1 MKTAA
6 PANTPAHAICAP
18 PCPAKG
24 LLLHALVFLLFSML
38 CVLTANAWAA
48 TLSLENHQDIL
59 GMKTDVPDAPVARQP
74 RLPASAIGDKAGEGM
89 TPPVEEEEVEEP
101 EAAPDAA
108 PDAAPAEAQ
117 AAQAPAAKAKPI
129 HLFGHVEFRG
139 PLKNIPKWERVLKEE
154 KKSPSYGAGD
164 STGMPEEVRKRWLP
178 MREKLKDK
186 PLMEQLKAV
195 NNFFNQWPYKTD
207 IANWGPEDYW
217 ATPKEFFKKSGDC
230 EDYAIAKYYA
240 LRDLGVPASQMR
252 IVAVMETIRGIGHAV
267 LVVFVDD
274 KAYVLDSLSN
284 LLLQH
289 SRLTN
294 YEPKFSVN
302 EEFRWVHVKPV
313 KQSKKK

>member
-1 MKTAA
+1 M
-6 PANTPAHAICAP
+6 
-18 PCPAKG
+18 KG
-24 LLLHALVFLLFSML
+24 LLLHACLLLFFS
-38 CVLTANAWAA
+38 VLGMAPGNVWAA
-48 TLSLENHQDIL
+48 NLSLENHQDIL
-59 GMKTDVPDAPVARQP
+59 GLDQETPDTPVAKKP
-74 RLPASAIGDKAGEGM
+74 RTPASAVGDKAGEGM
-89 TPPVEEEEVEEP
+89 VPPQVEEEVEETTP
-101 EAAPDAA
+101 ASEPDPKAE
-108 PDAAPAEAQ
+108 APADK
-117 AAQAPAAKAKPI
+117 PKPI

-154 KKSPSYGAGD
+154 QKAPSYGAGN

-178 MREKLKDK
+178 MREKLMGQ
-186 PLMEQLKAV
+186 PLMDQLKAV
-195 NNFFNQWPYKTD
+195 NNFFNQWPYKND
-207 IANWGPEDYW
+207 IANWGLEDYW

-240 LRDLGVPASQMR
+240 LRDLGVPTHKMR

-294 YEPKFSVN
+294 YAPKFSVN

-313 KQSKKK
+313 QQPKKK

>member
-6 PANTPAHAICAP
+6 PANNSAYAICAF
-18 PCPAKG
+18 PCPVKG
-24 LLLHALVFLLFSML
+24 LLLHACMLLFC
-38 CVLTANAWAA
+38 CVLGLATSKAWAA
-48 TLSLENHQDIL
+48 NLSLENHQDIL
-59 GMKTDVPDAPVARQP
+59 GLEKNSPDAPVASQP
-74 RLPASAIGDKAGEGM
+74 RAPASAIGDKAGEGM
-89 TPPVEEEEVEEP
+89 APPQEEEEVEAPEP
-101 EAAPDAA
+101 
-108 PDAAPAEAQ
+108 
-117 AAQAPAAKAKPI
+117 AAQATPSAAIPADKPKTI

-154 KKSPSYGAGD
+154 QKGPSFGAGN
-164 STGMPEEVRKRWLP
+164 SSGMPEEVRKRWLP
-178 MREKLKDK
+178 MREKLIDL

-207 IANWGPEDYW
+207 IANWGLEDYW

-240 LRDLGVPASQMR
+240 LRDLGVPAHKMR
-252 IVAVMETIRGIGHAV
+252 VVAVMETIRGIGHAV

-313 KQSKKK
+313 QKSKK

>member
-1 MKTAA
+1 MKTA
-6 PANTPAHAICAP
+6 PATTNAHTHCAL
-18 PCPAKG
+18 PCPVKG
-24 LLLHALVFLLFSML
+24 LLLLACMLLFFS
-38 CVLTANAWAA
+38 VLFLAPGNALAA
-48 TLSLENHQDIL
+48 KLTLETSQDIL
-59 GMKTDVPDAPVARQP
+59 GLDTDVPDTPVARQP
-74 RLPASAIGDKAGEGM
+74 RTPASAVGDKAGEGM
-89 TPPVEEEEVEEP
+89 APPQEEEEVEEP
-101 EAAPDAA
+101 
-108 PDAAPAEAQ
+108 APATEPSPKAEA
-117 AAQAPAAKAKPI
+117 PSDKPKPI

-139 PLKNIPKWERVLKEE
+139 PLKNIPKWERVLKAEQ
-154 KKSPSYGAGD
+154 KGPSFGGGD

-178 MREKLKDK
+178 MREKLMGQ

-207 IANWGPEDYW
+207 IANWGLEDYW

-240 LRDLGVPASQMR
+240 LRDLGVPAHKMR

-313 KQSKKK
+313 QQSKKK

>member
-1 MKTAA
+1 M
-6 PANTPAHAICAP
+6 
-18 PCPAKG
+18 KG
-24 LLLHALVFLLFSML
+24 LLLHVCLFLLFL
-38 CVLTANAWAA
+38 VPGLPIGNALAA
-48 TLSLENHQDIL
+48 RLSLESNQDIL
-59 GMKTDVPDAPVARQP
+59 GLENSAPDAPVAPEARQP
-74 RLPASAIGDKAGEGM
+74 RRPASAVGDKAGEGM
-89 TPPVEEEEVEEP
+89 APSPAEEEAEEPVAAP
-101 EAAPDAA
+101 EAAPQEE
-108 PDAAPAEAQ
+108 APANK
-117 AAQAPAAKAKPI
+117 PKPI

-154 KKSPSYGAGD
+154 KKTPSYGAGD

-178 MREKLKDK
+178 MREKLMGQ
-186 PLMEQLKAV
+186 PLMDQLKAV

-207 IANWGPEDYW
+207 IANWGLEDYW

-313 KQSKKK
+313 KQAKTK